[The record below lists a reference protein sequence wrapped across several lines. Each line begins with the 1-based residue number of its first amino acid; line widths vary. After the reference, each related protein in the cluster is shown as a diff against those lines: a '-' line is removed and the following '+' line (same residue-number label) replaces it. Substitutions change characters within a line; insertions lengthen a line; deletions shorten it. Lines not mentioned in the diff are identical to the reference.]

1 MKKIIVVLL
10 VILAVL
16 VGLLTVFSKGSTNA
30 FYNEAPHVDYNQL
43 GDDVVGTN
51 LYYFYQE
58 SCVHCNNIKGDIADF
73 YYNKPEDIDFYL
85 VDAASS
91 SNSAVW
97 FQGESADFVEPSGKF
112 TDYTDVQILGTPTL
126 VEIKDGQITQFLV
139 GEEAI
144 PAYLESLN
152 A

>member
-1 MKKIIVVLL
+1 MKKMLIIL
-10 VILAVL
+10 VALLAVL
-16 VGLLTVFSKGSTNA
+16 FGVLMVVAQNSSQTL
-30 FYNEAPHVDYNQL
+30 YEDAPHVDYNQL

-58 SCVHCNNIKGDIADF
+58 TCVHCNNIKPDIADF
-73 YYNKPEDIDFYL
+73 FYNKPEDIDFYL
-85 VDAASS
+85 VDGADAA
-91 SNSAVW
+91 NKGIW
-97 FQGESADFVEPSGKF
+97 FQGDSADFVEPTGKF

-139 GEEAI
+139 GEDAI
-144 PAYLESLN
+144 PSYLAGLN

>member
-1 MKKIIVVLL
+1 MKKIVAIL
-10 VILAVL
+10 VIILVVL
-16 VGLLTVFSKGSTNA
+16 VGLLAVFSKGSSA
-30 FYNEAPHVDYNQL
+30 SFYSDATHVSYNQL
-43 GDDVVGTN
+43 GDDVEGTN

-58 SCVHCNNIKGDIADF
+58 SCVHCNNIKESVADF

-85 VDAASS
+85 VDAADAA
-91 SNSAVW
+91 NSDVW
-97 FQGESADFVEPSGKF
+97 FSGDQADFVEPSGKF
-112 TDYTDVQILGTPTL
+112 TDYTDVQILGTPSL

-144 PAYLESLN
+144 PAYLEELN